1 MLSQR
6 VLVVVVLLPLWV
18 GLLFWGTV
26 PFAFFMALVLVLAAR
41 EYGLLFQAGGY
52 RPAAGIL
59 MLGVAGLAWAHI
71 GDRWT
76 APWLLGVV
84 FGAAAWHLIAY
95 ERGREQAGTD
105 FAVTLSGIL
114 YLGYLGAYLLKLRFL
129 EYGIWWVL
137 LVLPIVWIADSAAYF
152 VGRRYGKHPLSPR
165 LSPKKTW
172 EGYWGGVLGGILG
185 GCLLATAYGTL
196 WGVAPL
202 IRPWHGVVLGVILG
216 IFTPLGDLTESM
228 FKRQFGV
235 KDSSHLLPGH
245 GGAWDR
251 IDSWLWAAPLG
262 YYLIVWLFT

>member
-18 GLLFWGTV
+18 GLLFLGEI
-26 PFAFFMALVLVLAAR
+26 PFALFMAFVILLAAR
-41 EYGLLFQAGGY
+41 EYGLLFRKGGY
-52 RPAAGIL
+52 QPSLTFLMAGA
-59 MLGVAGLAWAHI
+59 AGLAWFHI
-71 GDRWT
+71 EDRWT
-76 APWLLGVV
+76 APWLLAVI
-84 FGAAAWHLIAY
+84 FGASAWHLLAY
-95 ERGREQAGTD
+95 ERGREKAGTD
-105 FAVTLSGIL
+105 FSITLAGIL

-129 EYGIWWVL
+129 DYGAWWVL

-172 EGYWGGVLGGILG
+172 EGYWGGVAGGILAG
-185 GCLLATAYGTL
+185 YLLATAYGTA
-196 WGVAPL
+196 WGMAPPVQ
-202 IRPWHGVVLGVILG
+202 PWHGVALGALLG
-216 IFTPLGDLTESM
+216 LLTPLGDLTESM

-235 KDSSHLLPGH
+235 KDSSRLLPGH